1 METKLLRI
9 AELAKSDPKMKFT
22 SLAHLLN
29 VQSLIQCHH
38 ELPNNKATG
47 VNGTTKEQYAES
59 LEENIM
65 DLTNRLKSKSYR
77 PVPVRR
83 MYIPKLNSNKKRPLG
98 IPEHEDK
105 IVQKGIAKVLNAIY
119 ENDFLDCSFGFR
131 PNRNC
136 HDALKILN
144 FYIEKRLVSYVVDVD
159 IKGFFDNVDHKW
171 MMEFLKHRIT
181 DPNLLRIISR
191 FLKGGYMEESRRY
204 KTDKGT
210 PQGGVISPILANVY
224 LHYVLDLWF
233 EKVVRKQCEGQ
244 AYMVRY
250 ADDFVCCFQHKRE
263 AIQFYESLKL
273 RLKKFNLEIAED
285 KTKVIPFGRFAE
297 NNAKRTGNGKP
308 ATFDFLGFT
317 HYCGKSKQGKFRVKR
332 KSSRKKVQGKLK
344 ESKEWLKSNRNKNI
358 HLIMERFRRS
368 LVGYYNYY
376 CITDNSQTVNDFKE
390 KIEILLFKWLN
401 RRSQR
406 KSFTWDKFRLF
417 LQMFPLPKPRIRVNI
432 YELRKEISYIL

>member
-29 VQSLIQCHH
+29 KQTLVQCHF
-38 ELPNNKATG
+38 ELPNKKATG
-47 VNGTTKEQYAES
+47 INGTTKEQYGEN
-59 LEENIM
+59 LEENIE
-65 DLTNRLKSKSYR
+65 DLVSSLKSKSYR

-105 IVQKGIAKVLNAIY
+105 IVQKCITKILNSIY

-144 FYIEKRLVSYVVDVD
+144 FYIEKRSVNYVVDVD
-159 IKGFFDNVDHKW
+159 IKGFFDNVDHTW
-171 MMEFLKHRIT
+171 MMEFLKPRIA
-181 DPNLLRIISR
+181 DPNLLRTIGR
-191 FLKGGYMEESRRY
+191 FLKGGYMEEGKKY
-204 KTDKGT
+204 KTDNGT

-233 EKVVRKQCEGQ
+233 EKRVRKQCNGQ
-244 AYMVRY
+244 AYIVRY
-250 ADDFVCCFQHKRE
+250 ADDFVCCFQYKSE
-263 AIQFYESLKL
+263 AEQFFHSLKL

-285 KTKVIPFGRFAE
+285 KTKIIPFGKFAE
-297 NNAKRTGNGKP
+297 KNANQQGRSKP

-317 HYCGKSKQGKFRVKR
+317 HYCGKSKQGNFRVKR
-332 KSSRKKVQGKLK
+332 KSSRKKVKGKLK
-344 ESKEWLKSNRNKNI
+344 ETKEWLRNNRNKDI
-358 HLIMERFRRS
+358 HMIMDRFKRS
-368 LVGYYNYY
+368 LIGYYNYY
-376 CITDNSQTVNDFKE
+376 CITDNTPNVNNFKD
-390 KIEILLFKWLN
+390 KIENLLFKWLN

-406 KSFTWDKFRLF
+406 KSFTWDKFKLF
-417 LQMFPLPKPRIRVNI
+417 LNKYPLPLPRIKVSI
-432 YELRKEISYIL
+432 YDLRKEISYIL

>member
-144 FYIEKRLVSYVVDVD
+144 FYVEKRLVSYVVDVD

-181 DPNLLRIISR
+181 DPSLLRIISR
-191 FLKGGYMEESRRY
+191 FLKGGYMEEGRRY

-332 KSSRKKVQGKLK
+332 KSSRKKVHGKLK

-376 CITDNSQTVNDFKE
+376 CITDNSRTVNDFKE

>member
-47 VNGTTKEQYAES
+47 VNGTTKEQYGES

-65 DLTNRLKSKSYR
+65 DLTSRLKSKSYR

-83 MYIPKLNSNKKRPLG
+83 MYIPKLNSNKRRPLG

-144 FYIEKRLVSYVVDVD
+144 FYVEKRLVSYVVDVD

-171 MMEFLKHRIT
+171 MMEFLKHRIA

-191 FLKGGYMEESRRY
+191 FLKGGYMEEGRIY
-204 KTDKGT
+204 KTDNGT

-244 AYMVRY
+244 AYIVRY
-250 ADDFVCCFQHKRE
+250 ADDFVCCFQNKRE
-263 AIQFYESLKL
+263 ALQFYQSLKL

>member
-9 AELAKSDPKMKFT
+9 AELAKSEPKMKFT

-29 VQSLIQCHH
+29 EQSLTQCHH
-38 ELPNNKATG
+38 ELPNKKATG
-47 VNGTTKEQYAES
+47 INGTTKEQYCDS
-59 LEENIM
+59 LEENIE
-65 DLTNRLKSKSYR
+65 DLVSRLKSKSYR
-77 PVPVRR
+77 RVPVRR
-83 MYIPKLNSNKKRPLG
+83 MYIPKLNLNKMRPLG

-105 IVQKGIAKVLNAIY
+105 IVQKGITKILNSIY

-144 FYIEKRLVSYVVDVD
+144 QYIEKRAVSYVVDVD

-171 MMEFLKHRIT
+171 MMEFLKLRIS

-191 FLKGGYMEESRRY
+191 FLKGGYMEEGKKH
-204 KTDKGT
+204 KTDNGT

-233 EKVVRKQCEGQ
+233 EKVVRKQCKGQ
-244 AYMVRY
+244 AYIVRY
-250 ADDFVCCFQHKRE
+250 SDDFVCCFQNKRE
-263 AIQFYESLKL
+263 AQQFFHSLKA

-285 KTKVIPFGRFAE
+285 KTKIIPFGRFAE
-297 NNAKRTGNGKP
+297 KNAKRDGTGKP
-308 ATFDFLGFT
+308 DTFDFLGFT
-317 HYCGKSKQGKFRVKR
+317 HYCGLSKHGKFRVKR
-332 KSSRKKVQGKLK
+332 KTSRRKVQGKLK
-344 ESKEWLKSNRNKNI
+344 ETKEFLMNNRNKDI
-358 HLIMERFRRS
+358 HMIMDRFKRS
-368 LVGYYNYY
+368 LIGYYNYY
-376 CITDNSQTVNDFKE
+376 CITDNSQTVNNFKE
-390 KIEILLFKWLN
+390 KIESLLFKWLN

-417 LQMFPLPKPRIRVNI
+417 LNKYPLPSPRIKVNI
-432 YELRKEISYIL
+432 YDLRNEISYIL

>member
-65 DLTNRLKSKSYR
+65 DLTSRLRSKSYR
-77 PVPVRR
+77 PIPVRR
-83 MYIPKLNSNKKRPLG
+83 MYIPKLNSNKRRPLG

-376 CITDNSQTVNDFKE
+376 CITDNSRTVNDFKE

-417 LQMFPLPKPRIRVNI
+417 LQMFTLPKPRIRVNI

>member
-77 PVPVRR
+77 PIPVRR

-181 DPNLLRIISR
+181 DPSLLRIISR
-191 FLKGGYMEESRRY
+191 FLKGGYMEEGRRY

>member
-9 AELAKSDPKMKFT
+9 AELAKSEPKMKFT
-22 SLAHLLN
+22 SLTHLLN
-29 VQSLIQCHH
+29 EQSLTQCHQ
-38 ELPNNKATG
+38 ELPNKKATG
-47 VNGTTKEQYAES
+47 VNGTTKEQYSENM
-59 LEENIM
+59 EENIR
-65 DLTNRLKSKSYR
+65 DLVCRLKSKSYR

-105 IVQKGIAKVLNAIY
+105 IVQKGITKILNTIY

-144 FYIEKRLVSYVVDVD
+144 QYIEKRAVSYIVDVD

-171 MMEFLKHRIT
+171 VLEFLKLRIA

-191 FLKGGYMEESRRY
+191 FLKGGYMEEGKKH
-204 KTDKGT
+204 KTDNGT

-233 EKVVRKQCEGQ
+233 EKVVRKQCKGQ
-244 AYMVRY
+244 AYIVRY
-250 ADDFVCCFQHKRE
+250 ADDFVCCFQHKSE
-263 AIQFYESLKL
+263 AQQFFHSLKL
-273 RLKKFNLEIAED
+273 RLKKFKLEIAED
-285 KTKVIPFGRFAE
+285 KTKIIPFGRFAE
-297 NNAKRTGNGKP
+297 NNAKREGNSKP

-332 KSSRKKVQGKLK
+332 KSSRKKVQGKLR
-344 ESKEWLKSNRNKNI
+344 ETKEWLKTNRNKDI
-358 HLIMERFRRS
+358 HTIMDRFRRS
-368 LVGYYNYY
+368 LIGYYNYY
-376 CITDNSQTVNDFKE
+376 CITDNTQTVNNFKE
-390 KIEILLFKWLN
+390 KIEYLLFKWLN

-406 KSFTWDKFRLF
+406 KSFTWDKFRHF
-417 LQMFPLPKPRIRVNI
+417 LNKYPLPSPRIKVNI
-432 YELRKEISYIL
+432 YDLRKEISYIL